1 MSFLIYVNDLP
12 SCVNYADITLYED
25 DNALCYSDKDA
36 SIILDTINHDLA
48 NINTWLEMNR
58 LTLSAKKP
66 KFMMI
71 GSIQKM
77 KSLESVTVTIG
88 NTDLQPS
95 NIFKYLGVSINCQLT
110 WDDHVYRISSSI
122 LKKLSLFRRIKAY
135 LPIHARKLFYF
146 SYIMPQFDYCDIV
159 WGDRGNSILMKSL
172 QVLQN
177 KIAKEILDRPNY
189 SSTTDALTYHGN
201 HLSLEENFTDVF
213 LCINV

>member
-1 MSFLIYVNDLP
+1 MNDLP
-12 SCVNYADITLYED
+12 SCINYEDITLYAD
-25 DNALCYSDKDA
+25 DTALCYSDKDA
-36 SIILDTINHDLA
+36 SIIQDTINHDLA

-58 LTLSAKKP
+58 RTLNAKKP
-66 KFMMI
+66 KFMII

-77 KSLESVTVTIG
+77 KSLESVTITIE

-95 NIFKYLGVSINCQLT
+95 NTLKYLEVTINCQLT
-110 WDDHVYRISSSI
+110 WDDHVYGISSSV

-135 LPIHARKLFYF
+135 LPLHAGQLFYF

-159 WGDRGNSILMKSL
+159 WGDRGHSILMKSL